1 MKILKRALLMLKFVE
16 EGDKMFFEVNLSMNN
31 SNSIV
36 SAALLEAIWEENKKD
51 VLDLLANFVK
61 YIISCNYE
69 KGNVL
74 DEELI
79 CSEMKKK
86 FGFSTMPN
94 SVVICILKRLTT
106 KEYKRILT
114 KEKGKFK
121 LSSDLTEDKEK
132 FDNKFAETK
141 SSTDKLIE
149 AFIAKYNSTNLQ
161 KIAKDEVEK
170 ILVELL
176 NDRGYD
182 VLIEPQDLND
192 ITTQKSNHKTFCF
205 AQFIIEIISDES
217 DQYYDVVTRIASGA
231 LLSNIVYIDTDIDDY
246 KEKPLKD
253 LNIYFDTSL
262 LLFALG
268 YKTEYQK
275 NNMRCVIDMLVE
287 NGAHLYYFENNLN
300 EVISIMYAYK
310 FRDKNS
316 TGQTLE
322 FFDENNISGD
332 TVDFYIQ
339 DLEASLSKINL
350 ERSDLFDYPRN
361 ASEYNYKIFEII
373 DEEKLAEHLKESIE
387 KYTDEQVRNDVAC
400 IASVLRERKGH
411 INEKLERCESIWI
424 TSNLNLIRKTAEFL
438 NYPDKKVFPIKSI
451 YDLSTEIWLKYG
463 VVDKSIPKL
472 RLFENAQMALNPSK
486 ALIEKYRSKIDI
498 LEKAGKI
505 EPTVASIIRYDRTFA
520 KNLALK
526 VQGDEEAIDD
536 SVVENEVISF
546 VDKLTE
552 GKESQNRQLT
562 EEKQQ
567 LQVENKALIIEKKEL
582 EETKDALA
590 EENVYL
596 RKRIEQKNTKNKDNY
611 KNTKAELYS
620 KYRNNATIR
629 TNKVKKCISYLLF
642 VLCIIAGIL
651 IVAAETY
658 LTVIGISKNNTIAI
672 IITVLL
678 CLSTVITEIAKC
690 KTVFSTCKKHA
701 EKYHQ
706 PLFDSFYKKEL
717 EKNKNELEIVEKMK
731 TE

>member
-1 MKILKRALLMLKFVE
+1 MLKFVE

-51 VLDLLANFVK
+51 VLDLLVNFVK
-61 YIISCNYE
+61 YIIACNYE
-69 KGNVL
+69 KGNEL
-74 DEELI
+74 DDEFI
-79 CSEMKKK
+79 CSEMKNK
-86 FGFSTMPN
+86 FGFSTMPH
-94 SVVICILKRLTT
+94 SVIICILKRLTT
-106 KEYKRILT
+106 KEYKRILV
-114 KEKGKFK
+114 KEKGKFI
-121 LSSDLTEDKEK
+121 LSCDLTEDREK
-132 FDNKFAETK
+132 FNKKYSETK
-141 SSTDKLIE
+141 TSTDELIE
-149 AFIAKYNSTNLQ
+149 AFVERYNSTNRQ
-161 KIAKDEVEK
+161 KITNEEAQTL
-170 ILVELL
+170 LVELL

-192 ITTQKSNHKTFCF
+192 ITIQKSNKKSFCL
-205 AQFIIEIISDES
+205 AQFIIEIISDEKS
-217 DQYYDVVTRIASGA
+217 HYYDVVSRIASGA

-361 ASEYNYKIFEII
+361 ASEYNYKDFEVI
-373 DEEKLAEHLKESIE
+373 DEEKLSEYLMESIE
-387 KYTDEQVRNDVAC
+387 KYSEEQVQNDVAC
-400 IASVLRERKGH
+400 IASVCRERKGH
-411 INEKLERCESIWI
+411 YNEKLERCESIWI
-424 TSNLNLIRKTAEFL
+424 TSNLNLIRKTVEFL

-463 VVDKSIPKL
+463 VVDKNIPKL

-486 ALIEKYRSKIDI
+486 SLIETYRRKIDV

-505 EPTVASIIRYDRTFA
+505 QPDVASVIRYDRTFA
-520 KNLALK
+520 RNLALR
-526 VQGDEEAIDD
+526 VQGDEDAIDD
-536 SVVENEVISF
+536 TVVESEVFSF
-546 VDKLTE
+546 VDKITE
-552 GKESQNRQLT
+552 GRESQNKQLT

-567 LQVENKALIIEKKEL
+567 LQSENEVLISEKKEL
-582 EETKDALA
+582 EESKDALV
-590 EENVYL
+590 EENEHL
-596 RKRIEQKNTKNKDNY
+596 RKRIAQKDSKSKNNY
-611 KNTKAELYS
+611 KNTKDELYK
-620 KYRNNATIR
+620 KYRNNANKK
-629 TNKVKKCISYLLF
+629 TNIVIKCISCFLF
-642 VLCIIAGIL
+642 ALCVIIGIAV
-651 IVAAETY
+651 IVGETY